1 MMNAGLMRSAACPY
15 CSCPVRRRQLSQ
27 LMTRITPPW
36 TGTTPPWRMAL
47 WPSVPASSILPTTR
61 TGWEGK
67 LVECRADAECSLS
80 MLQLSGQT
88 TSTLAIDDA
97 DNTTM
102 DGDNTTM
109 ENGALAKRS
118 GFKHFAYYP
127 YRMGGQ
133 TCQRGTSNASPVE
146 TSP

>member
-1 MMNAGLMRSAACPY
+1 MLAL
-15 CSCPVRRRQLSQ
+15 SCFEA
-27 LMTRITPPW
+27 
-36 TGTTPPWRMAL
+36 MAL
-47 WPSVPASSILPTTR
+47 VPTVLL
-61 TGWEGK
+61 
-67 LVECRADAECSLS
+67 LVLGSCLCEPLTDIPDIPNDECRADAECSLS
-80 MLQLSGQT
+80 MLQLSGQK